1 MAKNKRPSEIEWGS
15 LGPTGGKPPGHLA
28 KAKWAK
34 QLRMRYEDYRCSNT
48 PCASAANF

>member
-1 MAKNKRPSEIEWGS
+1 MTKNKRPGEKEWGS

-34 QLRMRYEDYRCSNT
+34 QLRMRYED
-48 PCASAANF
+48 